1 MLFDLRSRGRR
12 RTVQVVYLGLAV
24 LIGGGLILFGVGTG
38 SGTGGLLNAFTGNG
52 SGNAQSQAISQQEKN
67 ADKQVKVN
75 PNNAAAWAELVS
87 ARWADAATGTNYN
100 STTGA
105 FSADGKKELAGTTDA
120 WQHYS
125 SLTKQPN
132 PNLAILAARA
142 YGNLGNYSS
151 EANTWEIVSTA
162 DPSSAHGFEC
172 SGGGRIRRQPD
183 AQGRSG
189 ARQGALADPEARPRD
204 AQVAGPGGQDDADD
218 RRLLLTHPPSRA
230 AG

>member
-87 ARWADAATGTNYN
+87 ARWADAATGNNYN

-172 SGGGRIRRQPD
+172 LAAAAYAAKQTRKGD
-183 AQGRSG
+183 L
-189 ARQGALADPEARPRD
+189 ALDKA
-204 AQVAGPGGQDDADD
+204 
-218 RRLLLTHPPSRA
+218 LSLTPKLSRA
-230 AG
+230 TLKTQVQAAKTTPSIAASC

>member
-75 PNNAAAWAELVS
+75 PNNAAAWGELVS

-172 SGGGRIRRQPD
+172 LAAAAYAANQTRKGDLALDKALSLTPKLGR
-183 AQGRSG
+183 ATLKS
-189 ARQGALADPEARPRD
+189 
-204 AQVAGPGGQDDADD
+204 QVQ
-218 RRLLLTHPPSRA
+218 A
-230 AG
+230 AKTTPTIAASC

>member
-75 PNNAAAWAELVS
+75 PNNAAAWSELVS

-172 SGGGRIRRQPD
+172 LAAAAYAAKQTRKGD
-183 AQGRSG
+183 L
-189 ARQGALADPEARPRD
+189 ALGKA
-204 AQVAGPGGQDDADD
+204 
-218 RRLLLTHPPSRA
+218 LSLTPKLSRA
-230 AG
+230 TLKSQVQAAKTTPTIAASC